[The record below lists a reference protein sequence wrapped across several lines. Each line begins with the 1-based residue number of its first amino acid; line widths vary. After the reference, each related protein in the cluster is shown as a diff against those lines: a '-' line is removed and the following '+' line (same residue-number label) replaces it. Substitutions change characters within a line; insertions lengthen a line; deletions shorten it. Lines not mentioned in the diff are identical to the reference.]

1 MPAEEMV
8 REGRIRLQLNTRA
21 EKQPEEGWLSGG
33 LCDCFQYGGIIGGE
47 AGAMNSSEITTGLEG
62 I

>member
-1 MPAEEMV
+1 MV

-21 EKQPEEGWLSGG
+21 EKQPEEGWGSGG
-33 LCDCFQYGGIIGGE
+33 LCDCFQYGGVIGGE
-47 AGAMNSSEITTGLEG
+47 AGAMDSSEIATGLEG